1 MCFDVA
7 EEVGGG
13 GECAVTCGADVRF
26 LAGVSALVDGGGGE
40 GGESLVAEC
49 AVEGLLAS
57 VHAAVTHQHGGTVE
71 GLRAVGA
78 RIIQPDFRRPPPS
91 SWSSYLS
98 TSATSPQGFTLVK

>member
-1 MCFDVA
+1 MCFNVA
-7 EEVGGG
+7 KEVGGG

-49 AVEGLLAS
+49 AVEGLLAG

-78 RIIQPDFRRPPPS
+78 HIMRSDSRRPPPS
-91 SWSSYLS
+91 SPSACLS
-98 TSATSPQGFTLVK
+98 TSATCPQACALVQ